1 MAIESIAGL
10 FVTFAA
16 FVQLTWQDNENLIAL
31 SRLTDLILSVYG
43 PAAALVKWHAVVD
56 ANKWQGH

>member
-10 FVTFAA
+10 FVTFVA
-16 FVQLTWQDNENLIAL
+16 FVQLTWRDNENLIAL

-56 ANKWQGH
+56 ANKWHGH